1 MTTSDLM
8 VSAGSMPRKAHTS
21 AIVLVFGVA
30 TSSSVHA
37 GNVGTGARE
46 TASSTLAAYP
56 HRAQMATRSSPAWL
70 GAMNSCEPA
79 PPIMPGSLSTTKYF
93 TPQRS

>member
-1 MTTSDLM
+1 M
-8 VSAGSMPRKAHTS
+8 VSAGSIPRKRQTS
-21 AIVLVFGVA
+21 AIVLALGVA
-30 TSSSVHA
+30 TSSS
-37 GNVGTGARE
+37 GQPGKLGIGARA

-56 HRAQMATRSSPAWL
+56 HAAQMATRSSPAWL